1 MEELWGNGLLIVLLT
16 YCTALIYVEH
26 TGQISPPNLSF
37 PPSIL
42 WQSCRVFFGGG
53 YVFCPTCCFLVVM
66 WDKKKVEEMPQFFVG
81 VFVMLGASHVVD
93 IRVWMS

>member
-1 MEELWGNGLLIVLLT
+1 MLNTPGKFPL
-16 YCTALIYVEH
+16 
-26 TGQISPPNLSF
+26 QISHSPPLF
-37 PPSIL
+37 FGKVVE
-42 WQSCRVFFGGG
+42 CFFGGG